1 MPDAH
6 PPVTPSRPEAA
17 EAATPPV
24 RGARVTGKTT
34 DYAAFGLRI
43 RTGARTAAILPSP
56 PPGHGRR
63 PPPGLGVR
71 PRRGKG
77 A

>member
-17 EAATPPV
+17 EAAMPPV

-43 RTGARTAAILPSP
+43 RTGARTAAILPP
-56 PPGHGRR
+56 TGHGRR

-71 PRRGKG
+71 PRRGRG